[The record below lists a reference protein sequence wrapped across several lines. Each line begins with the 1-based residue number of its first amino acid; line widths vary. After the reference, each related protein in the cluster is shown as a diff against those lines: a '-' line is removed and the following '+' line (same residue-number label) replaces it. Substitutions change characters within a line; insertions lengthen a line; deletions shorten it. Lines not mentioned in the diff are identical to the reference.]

1 MNEKSVLSGARWFL
15 RLGLAAGF
23 LSAVADRFGLWGM
36 PGDPGVAWGEW
47 RVFEGSVAVLN
58 WFVPA
63 ALIPAL
69 AWVATLA
76 EVAFAVALVVGWRLR
91 WCAFGS
97 GLLLLSFALTMTI
110 SGGVKGPL
118 DYSVFV
124 AAGGAF
130 LLAAT
135 SDRQ

>member
-1 MNEKSVLSGARWFL
+1 MNKRMLSAAQWFL

-23 LSAVADRFGLWGM
+23 LSAVADRFGLWGQ

-47 RVFEGSVAVLN
+47 SAFEGSVATLN

-63 ALIPAL
+63 VLIPAL

-76 EVAFAVALVVGWRLR
+76 EVAFAVALAIGWRLR
-91 WCAFGS
+91 WSALGS
-97 GLLLLSFALTMTI
+97 GLLLLSFALTMTLA
-110 SGGVKGPL
+110 GGAKAPL
-118 DYSVFV
+118 DDSVFA

-135 SDRQ
+135 SKRR